1 MKIPYKLIFIGVLA
15 IILVAVFKD
24 GHKEDLTAT
33 ANISEELAQLPVNEK
48 VSERAVDFSVCLPKD
63 SFTVKQGVGKN
74 SLKILGPQDEVCL
87 AQVEYQTD
95 AGYYVN
101 DCQIPF
107 STGVVM
113 FEDGNF
119 EPITPFCTIKT
130 TGSGL
135 LELE

>member
-1 MKIPYKLIFIGVLA
+1 MKKPYKLIFIGILA

-24 GHKEDLTAT
+24 GHEEDLTAP
-33 ANISEELAQLPVNEK
+33 ANISEELSQLPVNEK
-48 VSERAVDFSVCLPKD
+48 VSKRPVDFSTCLPKD
-63 SFTVKQGVGKN
+63 SFSVKQGVGSN
-74 SLKILGPQDEVCL
+74 SLKILGPEDDFCL
-87 AQVEYQTD
+87 AQVEYQID
-95 AGYYVN
+95 SGYYVN
-101 DCQIPF
+101 DCKIPLA
-107 STGVVM
+107 TGIIV